1 MQDTIQ
7 TPTHTPTQSP
17 TLWEAAG
24 EAVANVGQSVHAD
37 ADAQAENQ
45 VRETPV
51 ARQARSAVRPA
62 VHSHKAV
69 PQFLA
74 FPYTGHE
81 MTAEGQVATEVS
93 EAAAS
98 AAALADSIAVADSA
112 KVAEGESMAG
122 IILVD
127 PAAKYSKPLEVS
139 KHFAWGT
146 GMSWIYLALV
156 VLFCA
161 IAFKFKGSKKY
172 MKALYKDLVDTR
184 VRHNLFDDTVRETS
198 LLVLLNMLWVVCFGV
213 LLWAA
218 VRIGLP
224 YLPQLTHAEIPSKP
238 GIGIGLCIGV
248 SAIYMGLLLTA
259 YWVVGS
265 VFSNRNET
273 RLWFKG
279 AVSANALETFI
290 LFPCALLTLTCSYWS
305 LPLLALAAAIFSIGK
320 IVFLYKGFRI
330 FFNEISS
337 WLLFLYY
344 LCSLEIIPL
353 LLTFVAAAY
362 LCSNWL

>member
-1 MQDTIQ
+1 MEMQDTIQ
-7 TPTHTPTQSP
+7 TPTQTP

-24 EAVANVGQSVHAD
+24 EAVANVGRSVHVD
-37 ADAQAENQ
+37 AAGQA
-45 VRETPV
+45 ETPV
-51 ARQARSAVRPA
+51 REAPVTRQVKNAVRPTM
-62 VHSHKAV
+62 HSHKAV

-74 FPYTGHE
+74 FPYTGRE
-81 MTAEGQVATEVS
+81 MTTQGQEVTDAEVGKT
-93 EAAAS
+93 
-98 AAALADSIAVADSA
+98 DSIAVSDST

-146 GMSWIYLALV
+146 GMSLIYLALV

-224 YLPQLTHAEIPSKP
+224 YLPQLGNADIPSKP
-238 GIGIGLCIGV
+238 GIGIGMCIGV
-248 SAIYMGLLLTA
+248 SAIYMGLLLLA

-265 VFSNRNET
+265 VFSDRNET

-279 AVSANALETFI
+279 AASANALETFI
-290 LFPCALLTLTCSYWS
+290 LFPCALLTLTCPYWS
-305 LPLLALAAAIFSIGK
+305 LPLLAVAAAIFLIGK

-353 LLTFVAAAY
+353 LLTYVAAVY

>member
-7 TPTHTPTQSP
+7 TPTPTQSP
-17 TLWEAAG
+17 TPWEAAG
-24 EAVANVGQSVHAD
+24 EAAANVGQI
-37 ADAQAENQ
+37 
-45 VRETPV
+45 VREEAGQQTETSAPAAAV
-51 ARQARSAVRPA
+51 ARQVKSSVRPT
-62 VHSHKAV
+62 VHAHRAV
-69 PQFLA
+69 PQLLA
-74 FPYTGHE
+74 FPYTGHD
-81 MTAEGQVATEVS
+81 MTAGGEAITGAAEAT
-93 EAAAS
+93 AAQT
-98 AAALADSIAVADSA
+98 DSIAIADSTR
-112 KVAEGESMAG
+112 VAEGESMAG

-198 LLVLLNMLWVVCFGV
+198 LLVLLNMLWAVCFGV

-224 YLPQLTHAEIPSKP
+224 YLPQLGNAGIPSKP

-290 LFPCALLTLTCSYWS
+290 LFPCALLTLTCPYWS
-305 LPLLALAAAIFSIGK
+305 LPLLALAAAIFLIGK
-320 IVFLYKGFRI
+320 FVFLYKGFRI